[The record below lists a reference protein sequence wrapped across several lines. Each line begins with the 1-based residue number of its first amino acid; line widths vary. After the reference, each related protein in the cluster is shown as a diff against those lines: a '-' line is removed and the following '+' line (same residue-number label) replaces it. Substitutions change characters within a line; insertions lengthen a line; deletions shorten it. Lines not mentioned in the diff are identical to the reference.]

1 MSDILNFILTG
12 SKEFGLIPTLLIL
25 VGLGLGWYLMKV
37 IGRKDSMLKEI
48 VDKQELSQKET
59 NEAVASAIANIEK
72 LTVMNLQEITRLTG
86 QVSGVIDIV
95 KTLVTERHGD

>member
-1 MSDILNFILTG
+1 MNDIFNFIITG

-25 VGLGLGWYLMKV
+25 VGIGLGWYLMK
-37 IGRKDSMLKEI
+37 IINRKDSMLKEI
-48 VDKQELSQKET
+48 VDKQEENQKET

-86 QVSGVIDIV
+86 QISGVIDII
-95 KTLVTERHGD
+95 KTLVSERKGE